1 MAYSAQDPYQDSEE
15 EYRQRLRDLILSSG
29 GDLSGRQTLPDGT
42 IVGFASADSAA
53 KQRAI
58 EEEKAKSLSEL
69 ASMRIDNNELGVTY
83 GGMNSHRPATLANL
97 VQPQEQSSPQYQPS
111 PAERK
116 AQIGNGFRNESTG
129 AQYAI
134 PSNPS
139 PVYQGQRGAQS
150 GGSSADNLINLGQR
164 QNIPRDQ
171 LSAMIQYQASAQPG
185 APSAEDLYRQSFRF
199 GIPIKDLIAAH
210 STMGAG
216 DSARIEKD
224 LKIAKARQELSSGEI
239 ESQVKRAQL
248 DQLTRGGQG
257 IPKLEKGEVWNAEA
271 GRVDAAPGSSRFITQ
286 QGKFAA
292 DKKALDAVVMKA
304 QGAVDKVDEILGPG
318 GTENPGDGFK
328 SNFGGYNA
336 YLTQYLPGEAS
347 DKRKKIDSLKSDL
360 RAAGLEMM
368 RSGGSIGA
376 MTEREWPIVEQMMAG
391 ISPVLSEM
399 EAAFQLAKVKTKM
412 QQIRVSA
419 QEDYDTSW
427 RNTQFGAQGPAAGP
441 TVGATV
447 KRDLSPQDAQA
458 LAWAAGNPGDP
469 RAAQINAKLGVK

>member
-1 MAYSAQDPYQDSEE
+1 MAYQDQQQEMPQNWLQVGDRAPIDLGPSQNAGPAIDMTQPPVVTPFGKGYYLKGDST
-15 EYRQRLRDLILSSG
+15 RVVLADNRILDLGRDTG
-29 GDLSGRQTLPDGT
+29 
-42 IVGFASADSAA
+42 
-53 KQRAI
+53 
-58 EEEKAKSLSEL
+58 
-69 ASMRIDNNELGVTY
+69 
-83 GGMNSHRPATLANL
+83 
-97 VQPQEQSSPQYQPS
+97 
-111 PAERK
+111 AER
-116 AQIGNGFRNESTG
+116 ARM
-129 AQYAI
+129 
-134 PSNPS
+134 
-139 PVYQGQRGAQS
+139 
-150 GGSSADNLINLGQR
+150 L
-164 QNIPRDQ
+164 
-171 LSAMIQYQASAQPG
+171 
-185 APSAEDLYRQSFRF
+185 EDL
-199 GIPIKDLIAAH
+199 K
-210 STMGAG
+210 M
-216 DSARIEKD
+216 
-224 LKIAKARQELSSGEI
+224 AKARQELTQGDTEN
-239 ESQVKRAQL
+239 QLKRAQL

>member
-1 MAYSAQDPYQDSEE
+1 MAS
-15 EYRQRLRDLILSSG
+15 LRDLLNSGMPPKEINALLSQSTVGTEGFRQDGIMG
-29 GDLSGRQTLPDGT
+29 GDPYMPPQPLPQNYVQVGNRAPIDLGPSQPAGPALDYSSPIEMGGVGKGYRLKGDSTRAFINGQMVSMGRDTGAERARMKEDLL
-42 IVGFASADSAA
+42 IA
-53 KQRAI
+53 KQR
-58 EEEKAKSLSEL
+58 
-69 ASMRIDNNELGVTY
+69 
-83 GGMNSHRPATLANL
+83 
-97 VQPQEQSSPQYQPS
+97 
-111 PAERK
+111 
-116 AQIGNGFRNESTG
+116 
-129 AQYAI
+129 
-134 PSNPS
+134 
-139 PVYQGQRGAQS
+139 
-150 GGSSADNLINLGQR
+150 
-164 QNIPRDQ
+164 
-171 LSAMIQYQASAQPG
+171 
-185 APSAEDLYRQSFRF
+185 
-199 GIPIKDLIAAH
+199 
-210 STMGAG
+210 
-216 DSARIEKD
+216 
-224 LKIAKARQELSSGEI
+224 QELDNSGI
-239 ESQVKRAQL
+239 ENQLKRAQL
-248 DQLTRGGQG
+248 DQMTRGGQG

-292 DKKALDAVVMKA
+292 DKRALDSVAMKT

-318 GTENPGDGFK
+318 GSAGPGDGFK

-391 ISPVLSEM
+391 ISPVLSET

-412 QQIRVSA
+412 QQIRSSA

-427 RNTQFGAQGPAAGP
+427 RNTQFGAQGTAASPAAP
-441 TVGATV
+441 GATI

>member
-1 MAYSAQDPYQDSEE
+1 MDTGTLKDLLNSGKTPEE
-15 EYRQRLRDLILSSG
+15 INAILSGSTV
-29 GDLSGRQTLPDGT
+29 SSGT
-42 IVGFASADSAA
+42 IDPNFMAGEPYMPP
-53 KQRAI
+53 QQMPMPQNYIR
-58 EEEKAKSLSEL
+58 
-69 ASMRIDNNELGVTY
+69 NERTGATY
-83 GGMNSHRPATLANL
+83 DMGQSQPSGPALDY
-97 VQPQEQSSPQYQPS
+97 SSPIEIGGQGKGYRLKGDASRVMLQDGRMFDLGRDTG
-111 PAERK
+111 AER
-116 AQIGNGFRNESTG
+116 
-129 AQYAI
+129 
-134 PSNPS
+134 
-139 PVYQGQRGAQS
+139 
-150 GGSSADNLINLGQR
+150 
-164 QNIPRDQ
+164 
-171 LSAMIQYQASAQPG
+171 
-185 APSAEDLYRQSFRF
+185 
-199 GIPIKDLIAAH
+199 
-210 STMGAG
+210 
-216 DSARIEKD
+216 ARILED
-224 LKIAKARQELSSGEI
+224 MKIAKARQELEQGGV
-239 ESQVKRAQL
+239 ESQLKRAQL
-248 DQLTRGGQG
+248 DQLTRGWQG

-292 DKKALDAVVMKA
+292 DKKALDAVTMKA
-304 QGAVDKVDEILGPG
+304 QGAIDKVDEILGPG
-318 GTENPGDGFK
+318 GTANPGDGFK

-412 QQIRVSA
+412 QQIRGSA
-419 QEDYDTSW
+419 QDDYDTSW
-427 RNTQFGAQGPAAGP
+427 RNTQFGAQGPTASPAL
-441 TVGATV
+441 GATI

>member
-1 MAYSAQDPYQDSEE
+1 MADNFSLRMLADMANTPDDANLAVSRMTAEIPQQMPQNWVQRGNDAPIDLGPSQGMGPQQGPALDYSRPPVSYGGQKGYYVKGDPFTVVMQ
-15 EYRQRLRDLILSSG
+15 
-29 GDLSGRQTLPDGT
+29 DGT
-42 IVGFASADSAA
+42 RLSLGNDQAA
-53 KQRAI
+53 TRKRTL
-58 EEEKAKSLSEL
+58 EELQ
-69 ASMRIDNNELGVTY
+69 M
-83 GGMNSHRPATLANL
+83 
-97 VQPQEQSSPQYQPS
+97 
-111 PAERK
+111 
-116 AQIGNGFRNESTG
+116 
-129 AQYAI
+129 
-134 PSNPS
+134 
-139 PVYQGQRGAQS
+139 
-150 GGSSADNLINLGQR
+150 
-164 QNIPRDQ
+164 
-171 LSAMIQYQASAQPG
+171 
-185 APSAEDLYRQSFRF
+185 
-199 GIPIKDLIAAH
+199 
-210 STMGAG
+210 
-216 DSARIEKD
+216 
-224 LKIAKARQELSSGEI
+224 AKARQELEQGGVD
-239 ESQVKRAQL
+239 SQLKRAQL

-292 DKKALDAVVMKA
+292 DKKALDAVTMKA
-304 QGAVDKVDEILGPG
+304 QGAIDKVDEILGPG
-318 GTENPGDGFK
+318 GTANPGDGFK

-412 QQIRVSA
+412 QQIRGSA

-427 RNTQFGAQGPAAGP
+427 RNTQFGAQGPAASP
-441 TVGATV
+441 AAPGATI

>member
-1 MAYSAQDPYQDSEE
+1 MAYQDQQQEMPQNWLQVGDRAPIDLGPSQNAGPAIDMTQPPVVTPFGKGYYLKGDST
-15 EYRQRLRDLILSSG
+15 RVVLADNRILDLGRDTG
-29 GDLSGRQTLPDGT
+29 
-42 IVGFASADSAA
+42 
-53 KQRAI
+53 
-58 EEEKAKSLSEL
+58 
-69 ASMRIDNNELGVTY
+69 
-83 GGMNSHRPATLANL
+83 
-97 VQPQEQSSPQYQPS
+97 
-111 PAERK
+111 AER
-116 AQIGNGFRNESTG
+116 ARM
-129 AQYAI
+129 
-134 PSNPS
+134 
-139 PVYQGQRGAQS
+139 
-150 GGSSADNLINLGQR
+150 L
-164 QNIPRDQ
+164 
-171 LSAMIQYQASAQPG
+171 
-185 APSAEDLYRQSFRF
+185 EDL
-199 GIPIKDLIAAH
+199 K
-210 STMGAG
+210 M
-216 DSARIEKD
+216 
-224 LKIAKARQELSSGEI
+224 AKARQELSSGEI

-469 RAAQINAKLGVK
+469 RAAQIKAKLGVK

>member
-1 MAYSAQDPYQDSEE
+1 MAYQDQQQEMPQNWLQVGDRAPIDLGPSQNAGPAIDMTQPPVVTPFGKGYYLKGDST
-15 EYRQRLRDLILSSG
+15 RVVLADNRILDLGRDTG
-29 GDLSGRQTLPDGT
+29 
-42 IVGFASADSAA
+42 
-53 KQRAI
+53 
-58 EEEKAKSLSEL
+58 
-69 ASMRIDNNELGVTY
+69 
-83 GGMNSHRPATLANL
+83 
-97 VQPQEQSSPQYQPS
+97 
-111 PAERK
+111 AER
-116 AQIGNGFRNESTG
+116 ARM
-129 AQYAI
+129 
-134 PSNPS
+134 
-139 PVYQGQRGAQS
+139 
-150 GGSSADNLINLGQR
+150 L
-164 QNIPRDQ
+164 
-171 LSAMIQYQASAQPG
+171 
-185 APSAEDLYRQSFRF
+185 EDL
-199 GIPIKDLIAAH
+199 K
-210 STMGAG
+210 M
-216 DSARIEKD
+216 
-224 LKIAKARQELSSGEI
+224 AKARQELSSGEI

-427 RNTQFGAQGPAAGP
+427 RNKQFGAQGPTASPAP
-441 TVGATV
+441 GATI